1 MAELRV
7 IRRDIKKAYKR
18 LKNWRAVG
26 RAFGISA
33 AMAWRIS
40 EQGYE
45 PKDVDIRLRLGMTA
59 LGVAPVCEVCGEVHV
74 SKVCPLKRK
83 RRVRRLIDYPVGE
96 LRRMIEERVD
106 V

>member
-40 EQGYE
+40 ERGYE
-45 PKDVDIRLRLGMTA
+45 PKDARIRLQLGMPA
-59 LGVAPVCEVCGEVHV
+59 LGLAPVCEACGEVHV
-74 SKVCPLKRK
+74 ARRCPARRR
-83 RRVRRLIDYPVGE
+83 RRVRRLIDLPVEE
-96 LRRMIEERVD
+96 LRRMIEEREEI
-106 V
+106 